1 MPKRSAFLQQ
11 SGAGVYDQGIGDQ
24 WGGFDS
30 DNPRRSA
37 RNRGPPSRFVPGQAR
52 TARVPRGNPRPTAPA
67 ASLLDLTPPASPGI
81 APAALA
87 PLNPR
92 VRPAFNAARVLANA
106 RQNAAVRPVAAPR
119 IGRPGVVPQPG
130 VGIRDPA
137 RSINRMLGRT
147 RALRRNGAT
156 VPHSHV
162 CGWFMHGDNA
172 GTARKTRKAKVLR
185 DAVEMGLIAY
195 KRGYKKL
202 DTSVALRMRPVRF
215 EDYQRGAGGQRG
227 GLLPI
232 LPALAA
238 AAPVIAKTAGL
249 GLLSGAAAAGGG
261 IALNKLL
268 A

>member
-1 MPKRSAFLQQ
+1 MHDKML
-11 SGAGVYDQGIGDQ
+11 
-24 WGGFDS
+24 
-30 DNPRRSA
+30 
-37 RNRGPPSRFVPGQAR
+37 
-52 TARVPRGNPRPTAPA
+52 
-67 ASLLDLTPPASPGI
+67 LLDLSLPPESG
-81 APAALA
+81 
-87 PLNPR
+87 
-92 VRPAFNAARVLANA
+92 
-106 RQNAAVRPVAAPR
+106 
-119 IGRPGVVPQPG
+119 
-130 VGIRDPA
+130 D
-137 RSINRMLGRT
+137 
-147 RALRRNGAT
+147 RALCLNLEWESEILLAASIECWVAPELCDVTEPPFHIRT
-156 VPHSHV
+156 

>member
-24 WGGFDS
+24 WGGFDP

-37 RNRGPPSRFVPGQAR
+37 RNRGPPNRFVPGQAR

-67 ASLLDLTPPASPGI
+67 ASLLNLTPPASPGVV
-81 APAALA
+81 PAALA
-87 PLNPR
+87 PL
-92 VRPAFNAARVLANA
+92 NAARVLANA
-106 RQNAAVRPVAAPR
+106 RQNAAPR
-119 IGRPGVVPQPG
+119 IRRPAVVPQPG

-137 RSINRMLGRT
+137 CSINRMLGRT

-232 LPALAA
+232 LPALAV

-261 IALNKLL
+261 IAINKLL
-268 A
+268 G